1 MGGRIIKLMH
11 YIKPGIIKGLI
22 CLSLAALIL
31 AVPQAARP
39 SVFWSGQDIA
49 VNRDELIEDDIY
61 IFQTDAEI
69 MGRVNGD
76 VSALAQDFFH
86 NGEINGNLNVCAIR
100 ADVEGTVAKSLRALC
115 NDIQISG
122 EINGNVLAAG
132 NKISVRRGAIIGQ
145 DITCA
150 GGRVTISGECGGDVE
165 IAAEYV
171 VIAGSIVGNIKV
183 KGGDIQ
189 ITDKARIAGDF
200 VYESF
205 NEAIVDESAHIGGK
219 TQWTVPEEKT
229 EIKIPTDF
237 PLFFRFA
244 MFLLALVTGYVFI
257 LLFKRHT
264 RAASEQ
270 VIKAPG
276 MAFAVG
282 ILTYAV
288 VLIGGIIF
296 FALLIGIPVALML
309 FCFGIALFYIGKIY
323 VAIGL
328 GRLIFVIFGRDKG
341 PIGVEFLIGLI
352 VLSVLFSVSILG
364 WIIYVLV
371 FIVGGGA
378 AVLGYLNLN
387 KQTRKA
393 FIPLE
398 SPAPGSP
405 GNPQ

>member
-1 MGGRIIKLMH
+1 MGGRIIKAM
-11 YIKPGIIKGLI
+11 YCIKPTILKGLI
-22 CLSLAALIL
+22 CLCLAGLIM
-31 AVPQAARP
+31 AVPQTARP
-39 SVFWSGQDIA
+39 SIFWSGQDIA
-49 VNRDELIEDDIY
+49 VNRDEFIEDDIY

-86 NGEINGNLNVCAIR
+86 SGEINGNLNVCAIR

-122 EINGNVLAAG
+122 RINGNVLAAG
-132 NKISVRRGAIIGQ
+132 NKISIRRNAVIGQ

-150 GGRVTISGECGGDVE
+150 GGRITISGECGGDVE

-171 VIAGSIVGNIKV
+171 VIAGSIEGNLKV

-189 ITDKARIAGDF
+189 ITDKARIAGNF
-200 VYESF
+200 EYESY

-219 TQWTVPEEKT
+219 TQWTIPEEKS
-229 EIKIPTDF
+229 EISLPSDF
-237 PLFFRFA
+237 PFLFRLA
-244 MFLLALVTGYVFI
+244 MFLLVLVTGYVII

-270 VIKAPG
+270 VLKAPG

-328 GRLIFVIFGRDKG
+328 GRLIFVLFGRDKG

-364 WIIYVLV
+364 WIIYVLT
-371 FIVGGGA
+371 FIIGGGA

-387 KQTRKA
+387 KQARKGL
-393 FIPLE
+393 IPVE
-398 SPAPGSP
+398 TPTPGSS